1 ANAARACWHERY
13 QNCVIW
19 SCAPSVFSA
28 GAAGASC
35 SGWRAAILSLISV
48 VVNRQR
54 AIIEWCSILLREVY
68 HAYNPTI
75 QHYIN

>member
-1 ANAARACWHERY
+1 MHENAARACWQKRLNY

-35 SGWRAAILSLISV
+35 SGWRADCKPECPEINILRHS
-48 VVNRQR
+48 RR
-54 AIIEWCSILLREVY
+54 FFKCAYKALLP
-68 HAYNPTI
+68 AAP
-75 QHYIN
+75 